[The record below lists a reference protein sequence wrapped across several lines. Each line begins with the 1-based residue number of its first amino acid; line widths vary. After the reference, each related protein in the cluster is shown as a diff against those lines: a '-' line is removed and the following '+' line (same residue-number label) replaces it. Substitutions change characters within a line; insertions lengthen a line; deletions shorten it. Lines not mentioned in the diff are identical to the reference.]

1 MISML
6 SSKNIRLEPLAL
18 EHIDGIMTWIND
30 PEVTFY
36 FARLGR
42 KISRSEETRIVRG
55 LIDSK
60 TDRIFSIFEGESYVG
75 QIGLSQIYWPAKNGR
90 IGIML
95 RRNAWGRRIGRQ
107 AAHLLLRRA
116 FGELG
121 LHKVWLIVRSDNEKG
136 RKIWSSIG
144 FREEG
149 ILRDE
154 YFVNETY
161 FDMVRFGLLAHE
173 YLGHS
178 DLPTDK
184 P

>member
-1 MISML
+1 MASMVL
-6 SSKNIRLEPLAL
+6 STNIRLEPLAV

-36 FARLGR
+36 FARLGQT
-42 KISRSEETRIVRG
+42 ISRSDETKIVRG
-55 LIDSK
+55 LIESK

-75 QIGLSQIYWPAKNGR
+75 QIGLSQIYWPAKNAR

-107 AAHLLLRRA
+107 AAHLLLRHA
-116 FGELG
+116 FDELG
-121 LHKVWLIVRSDNEKG
+121 LHKLWLIIRSDNHKG
-136 RKIWSSIG
+136 RKIWSSMG

-161 FDMVRFGLLAHE
+161 FNMVRFGLLAHE
-173 YLGHS
+173 YHRRS
-178 DLPTDK
+178 DISSVET
-184 P
+184 